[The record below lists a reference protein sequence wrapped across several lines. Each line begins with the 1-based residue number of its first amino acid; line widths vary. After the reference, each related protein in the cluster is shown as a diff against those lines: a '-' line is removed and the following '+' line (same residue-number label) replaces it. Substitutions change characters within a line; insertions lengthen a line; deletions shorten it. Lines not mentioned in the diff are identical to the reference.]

1 MLCPS
6 IDKLQ
11 WTPPVPG
18 ATFTQTAFCL
28 QTLSHFMKSACYIG
42 LLFTLLSTNL
52 LAQELYLDSLL
63 VQKADSA
70 AFSEGTWYWTQLTPE
85 EQTAF
90 VEIPGWGQV
99 IAYAKG
105 QVFQTGTMLSGA
117 DKSYFSYRNI
127 LPKTSDTLLLKLK
140 GNHPLFALSDNFLQ
154 QYTDNQWRAAERK
167 RLLTHGL
174 FFGIVIV
181 MALYNLMIYFSVKDQ
196 SYLWYVL
203 SIIGLGFYMAFYYGF
218 TFEHLWPA
226 SPHWNAYSFALIIPL
241 TNICRILFTQT
252 YLHTNE
258 YVPRWNQFFK
268 AVQWLY
274 LLPIAMWLV
283 SWLGVWDILVE
294 TNHVIG
300 ILGTVTMTAITIVSV
315 VVYWKGYQPA
325 LWFLLAFALFNIGGI
340 LFIFRELS
348 YFTWDNFFTQYV
360 VQVGAVAQVVLFS
373 LGLSSRLNRTR
384 KMLAYEKLEKE
395 KLARS
400 QEIEKK
406 KLIENQ
412 RNQLEAEVTARTRE
426 LEETLRQLRLSE
438 SELRELNQVKSKL
451 FSIISHEL
459 KSPLTT
465 VDAYL
470 NLFIKHYHK
479 LSQEELSELSH
490 KTRFS
495 LQNLTL
501 LMDNLLLWSRLQQ
514 DRLTFNPV
522 PVDLRRLID
531 KSVRLFALL
540 LEQKHIKLTIED
552 EVNESILYADKDMLE
567 FVVRNLIHNAIKF
580 TPKNGQITI
589 AVHQS
594 KDLSTVSISDTGIG
608 MTHDMISQVLKKG
621 ESFTRSGTEQEKGSG
636 IGLLMCKDFIEKN
649 GGELKITAA
658 KGTTV
663 SFTAHHSKERFLGLE
678 GTGVEVY

>member
-1 MLCPS
+1 
-6 IDKLQ
+6 
-11 WTPPVPG
+11 
-18 ATFTQTAFCL
+18 
-28 QTLSHFMKSACYIG
+28 MKPIWFIG
-42 LLFTLLSTNL
+42 LLWFF
-52 LAQELYLDSLL
+52 LAGSLTAQDLYLDSLL
-63 VQKADSA
+63 VQQADSSKLA
-70 AFSEGTWYWTQLTPE
+70 EEAWHWTQVMPE
-85 EQTAF
+85 KDTEF
-90 VEIPGWGQV
+90 LEIAGWGQIV
-99 IAYAKG
+99 AYSTHGEIMKTGSMLKG
-105 QVFQTGTMLSGA
+105 T
-117 DKSYFSYRNI
+117 DKTYFSYRNI

-140 GNHPLFALSDNFLQ
+140 GDHPLFDLKKNRIR
-154 QYTDNQWRAAERK
+154 QYTANAWRAEERK

-181 MALYNLMIYFSVKDQ
+181 MVLYNLMIYFSVKDQ

-203 SIIGLGFYMAFYYGF
+203 SITGLGFYMAFYYGF
-218 TFEHLWPA
+218 TFEHLWPE

-252 YLHTNE
+252 YLHTTE

-274 LLPIAMWLV
+274 LFPLSMWLI
-283 SWLGVWDILVE
+283 SWLGIWDILEE
-294 TNHVIG
+294 TNHIIG
-300 ILGTVTMTAITIVSV
+300 ILGTVTMTAITVVSV

-340 LFIFRELS
+340 LFIFRELD
-348 YFTWDNFFTQYV
+348 YFTWDNFFTQYI

-384 KMLAYEKLEKE
+384 KMLAHEKLEKE
-395 KLARS
+395 KLART

-406 KLIENQ
+406 RLIESQ
-412 RNQLEAEVTARTRE
+412 RNQLEAEVTARTKE
-426 LEETLRQLRLSE
+426 LQETLQQLRLSE

-479 LSQEELSELSH
+479 LSQEELSDLSN

-522 PVDLRRLID
+522 SVDLRRLID
-531 KSVRLFALL
+531 KSVKLFTLL
-540 LEQKHIKLTIED
+540 LEQKNIRLSIDD

-580 TPKNGQITI
+580 TPKNGEITLS
-589 AVHQS
+589 VSQRNG
-594 KDLSTVSISDTGIG
+594 LSTVAIADTGIG
-608 MTHDMISQVLKKG
+608 MTNDMISQVLTKG

-649 GGELKITAA
+649 GGELRITVEH
-658 KGTTV
+658 GTTV
-663 SFTAHHSKERFLGLE
+663 SFTVRHAKELF
-678 GTGVEVY
+678 Y